1 MCSFPFCGSNAYY
14 QGLSSLILSGLL
26 AYVVIIHKKNY
37 NSSSRRRNR
46 KTESEWQL
54 TRLTKLQ
61 NKSEVLSDKADK
73 ENLELAENHYRLSQ
87 YIYLSLQKSCCL
99 FL

>member
-26 AYVVIIHKKNY
+26 AYVVIIHKKK

-46 KTESEWQL
+46 KMESKWQL
-54 TRLTKLQ
+54 MRLTKLQ
-61 NKSEVLSDKADK
+61 NRSEGLSDRDDK

-87 YIYLSLQKSCCL
+87 YIFLSAKSCCL